1 MHVASTGAHD
11 WFSSPRRAA
20 GCTLPRSIMASTR
33 RALVIGT
40 GTGGLASAAFLA
52 KDGFDVLALD
62 AGAEIGGYLAPLSRD
77 GFVFDQGLHYVGAC
91 RPGQLVHE
99 LLQSLGVDASELFHE
114 LNPDGFDLYRFP
126 DLDIQVCRP
135 LAAYRERLTA
145 LFPDETKGLR
155 HFFGLLDGA
164 ARMHDALARGI
175 LGRPV
180 LTDLVALTGV
190 PALLQWSQRPLREL
204 IEQST
209 SDERLR
215 AVLAGQSGAWGLPP
229 SRVVGL
235 AALLYMA
242 HFSDGAFFPR
252 GGGGGLRDA
261 LVHAAEAKG
270 AQFRTRA
277 LVERIET
284 ERGRVT
290 GVVLA
295 GGERIEADIVVSAVD
310 PTITLGR
317 LVAASDL
324 PTSLRRKAAVIEPS
338 MATFQIWLGMRRD
351 VRAYGLGAQNVW
363 LYPSYDVEEGFSARF
378 TGKLPPRPMLFVSP
392 TSIKDPSGALA
403 PEGSSSLV
411 VLTYV
416 PHARF
421 RKWQSLPEAE
431 RGPAYA
437 AYRDELAQWMLK
449 ELDARYPGLVGD
461 VVVQAYGT
469 PLTAA
474 DQTRAAAG
482 APFGPAMTLSQWG
495 PKGFRTRT
503 PVTGLYLA
511 GSGVF
516 GGGVAPCLLS
526 GLAASF
532 MAKLAPK

>member
-1 MHVASTGAHD
+1 MS
-11 WFSSPRRAA
+11 
-20 GCTLPRSIMASTR
+20 STR
-33 RALVIGT
+33 RAIVIGT

-52 KDGFDVLALD
+52 RDGFDVLALD
-62 AGAEIGGYLAPLSRD
+62 ASAEIGGYLAPFSRD

-99 LLQSLGVDASELFHE
+99 LLEALGVDAAELFHE
-114 LNPDGFDLYRFP
+114 LDPDAFDLYRFP
-126 DLDIQVCRP
+126 DLDIRVCRP

-145 LFPDETKGLR
+145 LFPGETRGLR

-164 ARMHDALARGI
+164 ARMHEALARNI

-180 LTDLVALTGV
+180 LSDLVALTGV

-204 IEQST
+204 IEQSVT
-209 SDERLR
+209 DPRLR
-215 AVLAGQSGAWGLPP
+215 AVLGGQSGAWALPP
-229 SRVVGL
+229 SRVVAL

-261 LVHAAEAKG
+261 LAGAAEAKG
-270 AQFRTRA
+270 ARFRTRA
-277 LVERIET
+277 LVEHIEA

-295 GGERIEADIVVSAVD
+295 GGERIEADVVVSAID

-317 LVAASDL
+317 LVSAAEL

-338 MATFQIWLGMRRD
+338 MAMFQL
-351 VRAYGLGAQNVW
+351 GLGLRGDARARGLSAQNVW

-378 TGKLPPRPMLFVSP
+378 TGKLPARPMLFVSP

-416 PHARF
+416 PHAKF

-431 RGPAYA
+431 RGPAHA
-437 AYRDELAQWMLK
+437 AYRDEITRWMLE
-449 ELDARYPGLVGD
+449 ELDTRYPGLVGD
-461 VVVQAYGT
+461 VVVKACGT

-474 DQTRAAAG
+474 DRTRNAAG

-503 PVTGLYLA
+503 PVTGLFLA

-526 GLAASF
+526 GLAAAM
-532 MAKLAPK
+532 MAKLSPR

>member
-1 MHVASTGAHD
+1 MAS
-11 WFSSPRRAA
+11 
-20 GCTLPRSIMASTR
+20 STR

-62 AGAEIGGYLAPLSRD
+62 AGAEIGGYLAPFSRD

-99 LLQSLGVDASELFHE
+99 LLQSVGVDASELFCE
-114 LNPDGFDLYRFP
+114 LDPDGFDLYRFP
-126 DLDIQVCRP
+126 DLDIRVCRP
-135 LAAYRERLTA
+135 LAAYRERLAA
-145 LFPDETKGLR
+145 LFPGETKGLR

-164 ARMHDALARGI
+164 AKMHDALARGI

-209 SDERLR
+209 DDGRLR
-215 AVLAGQSGAWGLPP
+215 AVLAGQSGAWALPP
-229 SRVVGL
+229 SRVVAL

-261 LVHAAEAKG
+261 LVRAAEAKG

-290 GVVLA
+290 GVILA
-295 GGERIEADIVVSAVD
+295 GGERIEADIVVSAID

-317 LVAASDL
+317 LVPAADL
-324 PTSLRRKAAVIEPS
+324 KTSLRRKAAVIEPS
-338 MATFQIWLGMRRD
+338 MATFQIWLGLRRD

-392 TSIKDPSGALA
+392 TSIKDTSGALA

-437 AYRDELAQWMLK
+437 AYRDEIARWMLK

-474 DQTRAAAG
+474 DRTHAAGG

-532 MAKLAPK
+532 MAKLGPR